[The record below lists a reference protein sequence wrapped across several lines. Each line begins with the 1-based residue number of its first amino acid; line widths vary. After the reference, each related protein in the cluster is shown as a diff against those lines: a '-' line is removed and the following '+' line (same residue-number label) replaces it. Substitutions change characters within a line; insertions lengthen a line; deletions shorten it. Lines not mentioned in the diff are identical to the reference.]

1 MISQVNLAEYYYKT
15 CQKLGKEVAKTRY
28 YWILS
33 SPLRVIPTD
42 EENTITAGNFKCKY
56 RGLLSLADCYA
67 LSIAYLNSGVLLTTD
82 SGLKET
88 KEVPVKYFKV

>member
-1 MISQVNLAEYYYKT
+1 MSKT
-15 CQKLGKEVAKTRY
+15 RKDIAKTRY

-33 SPLRVIPTD
+33 SLSKIVPTD
-42 EENTITAGNFKCKY
+42 EENTLIAGNFN
-56 RGLLSLADCYA
+56 LLSLADCYA
-67 LSIAYLNSGVLLTTD
+67 LSVAYLNNGILLTTD